1 MSIYQKLQT
10 VRCEVNKKCNKKSG
24 HNKYAGFDYFQLED
38 FLPTANE
45 EFLKVGLCPVFSIHK
60 QETTPQM
67 LYITNN
73 PNVAEKKDQTVTKEF
88 ARLRIF
94 DDESNGYVDFETPI
108 AEVKM
113 GSKDDTKRNPIQEL
127 GASHTYLKRYLY
139 MNALELSEGDV
150 IDATIGKNDNNVEK
164 PTSLKL
170 NQFYLLYN
178 QDEISKIL
186 EHYKVSGA
194 DELPRKVVDE
204 YIKNRKDKLEDAKQ
218 KDYEDKKA
226 KPLVDDGNNPFY

>member
-45 EFLKVGLCPVFSIHK
+45 EFLKVGLCPVFTLK
-60 QETTPQM
+60 RET
-67 LYITNN
+67 YITNEN
-73 PNVAEKKDQTVTKEF
+73 FVDKGERAILTIYSQDGE
-88 ARLRIF
+88 RI
-94 DDESNGYVDFETPI
+94 VFETPL

-113 GSKDDTKRNPIQEL
+113 GSKEEEKQNPIQKL
-127 GASHTYLKRYLY
+127 GATHTYLKRYLY

-150 IDATIGKNDNNVEK
+150 IDATIGKNDVEK

-204 YIKNRKDKLEDAKQ
+204 YIKNRKDKLEDAKKQ
-218 KDYEDKKA
+218 DYEDKKA

>member
-45 EFLKVGLCPVFSIHK
+45 EFLKAGLCPVFSMEINPVNCVYYRDK
-60 QETTPQM
+60 EPTTRE
-67 LYITNN
+67 IT
-73 PNVAEKKDQTVTKEF
+73 F
-88 ARLRIF
+88 ARLRIY
-94 DDESNGYVDFETPI
+94 DDVDKDYVDFETPV
-108 AEVKM
+108 AEVRM
-113 GSKDDTKRNPIQEL
+113 GKEDKRNPIQEL

-150 IDATIGKNDNNVEK
+150 IDATIGKSDEAK

-170 NQFYLLYN
+170 SQFYLLYS
-178 QDEISKIL
+178 QEEITKIL
-186 EHYKVSGA
+186 DHYKVSGA

-204 YIKNRKDKLEDAKQ
+204 YIKNRKDKLQEAEAKDFE
-218 KDYEDKKA
+218 KMKA

>member
-10 VRCEVNKKCNKKSG
+10 VRCEVNKKCKKKSG

-45 EFLKVGLCPVFSIHK
+45 EFLKVGLCPVFSIV
-60 QETTPQM
+60 QEHGTLAVSNDSVKSTT
-67 LYITNN
+67 
-73 PNVAEKKDQTVTKEF
+73 KDK

-94 DDESNGYVDFETPI
+94 DDVSQDYVDFETPV

-150 IDATIGKNDNNVEK
+150 IDATIGKNDVEK

-178 QDEISKIL
+178 QDEIAKIL

-204 YIKNRKDKLEDAKQ
+204 YIKNRKDKLEEAKQ

>member
-45 EFLKVGLCPVFSIHK
+45 EFLKVGLCPVFSIYSRK
-60 QETTPQM
+60 EYNLMKAPEIQD
-67 LYITNN
+67 
-73 PNVAEKKDQTVTKEF
+73 VSEKSY
-88 ARLRIF
+88 ARLRIYC
-94 DDESNGYVDFETPI
+94 DEEREYIDFETPT

-113 GSKDDTKRNPIQEL
+113 GSKDETKKNPIQEL

-150 IDATIGKNDNNVEK
+150 IDATIGKNDVEK

-204 YIKNRKDKLEDAKQ
+204 YIKNRKDKLQEAEKR
-218 KDYEDKKA
+218 DYEEKKA

>member
-45 EFLKVGLCPVFSIHK
+45 EFLKVGLCPVFSIYSRK
-60 QETTPQM
+60 EYNLMKAPEIQD
-67 LYITNN
+67 
-73 PNVAEKKDQTVTKEF
+73 VSEKSY
-88 ARLRIF
+88 ARLRIYC
-94 DDESNGYVDFETPI
+94 DEEREYIDFETPT

-113 GSKDDTKRNPIQEL
+113 GSKDETKKNPIQEL

-150 IDATIGKNDNNVEK
+150 IDATIGKNDVEK